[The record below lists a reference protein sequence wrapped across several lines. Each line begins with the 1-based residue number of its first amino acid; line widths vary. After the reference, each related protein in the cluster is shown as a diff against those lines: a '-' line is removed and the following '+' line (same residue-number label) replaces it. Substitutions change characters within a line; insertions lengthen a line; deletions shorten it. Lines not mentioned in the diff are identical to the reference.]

1 MKENLR
7 TLARIWDRIWK
18 INLVR
23 EAPTIS
29 AAANWRG
36 SRPLPGDDERECQG
50 DIAKRP
56 DAAEGV
62 GASGS
67 RLSC

>member
-36 SRPLPGDDERECQG
+36 SRPLPGD
-50 DIAKRP
+50 
-56 DAAEGV
+56 
-62 GASGS
+62 
-67 RLSC
+67 